1 MTDPLDRL
9 FHALSDP
16 TRRAIL
22 VRLAAGPAT
31 VSELAGPF
39 DLALPTLIAH
49 LSRLEAAGL
58 VRSTKRGRVR
68 TYRANP
74 VALAPVLRWVRDRSA
89 EWDRR
94 VTAQAETWRRHAAPP
109 STDPGRTRPEDRA
122 VPAPR
127 HRSEQ

>member
-22 VRLAAGPAT
+22 ARLAAGPAS
-31 VSELAGPF
+31 VSELSAPF
-39 DLALPTLIAH
+39 GIALPTLIAH

-74 VALAPVLRWVRDRSA
+74 VALAPVLRWVRDRSD

-94 VTAQAETWRRHAAPP
+94 VTARTEAWRHQAGPP
-109 STDPGRTRPEDRA
+109 S
-122 VPAPR
+122 
-127 HRSEQ
+127 S